1 MITKMLNIKES
12 NVIFP
17 FFKFYWY
24 EKSLLTPEIW
34 AISFFKYVSLFAV
47 GTGSSIEPKYLCIRL
62 LAVSEITARATSY
75 QWKIWQVFFLFWT

>member
-1 MITKMLNIKES
+1 MITKMLNIRES

-47 GTGSSIEPKYLCIRL
+47 GTGSSIEPK
-62 LAVSEITARATSY
+62 
-75 QWKIWQVFFLFWT
+75 